1 MAAVATAVAAAV
13 LIINTPT
20 FEDSGLNP
28 FFVIHS
34 ILDGSILTC
43 VFFLRWILIAFVFML
58 IAT

>member
-13 LIINTPT
+13 LIINMPT

-34 ILDGSILTC
+34 ILDGYVLTC
-43 VFFLRWILIAFVFML
+43 VFFWRYILIVFVFML